1 MTAPRRPP
9 DFATLVRDFFCDR
22 LVNQQNVSPHT
33 VAAYR
38 DTFRLLLAFVR
49 RHHRTT
55 PDAMA
60 LAHVDAPTV
69 LAFLDD
75 LEAGRGNAVRT
86 RNARLAAIR
95 AFVTYASSRDPTA
108 LPLTR
113 RVLAIPAKRFDR
125 PILGYLTRAEM
136 EAVLRAPDRSDWSGR
151 RDRALFTLMYNTGAR
166 VSEAIGLRLNHVRLG
181 PSSAVQIHG
190 KGGRNGACRCGRRR
204 PRCWPRGSRRSVPI
218 PDRPCSRTDSVAR
231 CPGLGWK
238 TDWAEPSR
246 KRRPGARR

>member
-33 VAAYR
+33 IAAYR

-55 PDAMA
+55 PDMMT
-60 LAHVDAPTV
+60 LAHLDAPTV

-75 LEAGRGNAVRT
+75 LEAGRGNGVRT
-86 RNARLAAIR
+86 RNARLTAIR

-136 EAVLRAPDRSDWSGR
+136 EAVLGAPDRSDWSGR
-151 RDRALFTLMYNTGAR
+151 RDRALLTLMYNTGVR
-166 VSEAIGLRLNHVRLG
+166 VSEAIGLRLNDVRLG
-181 PSSAVQIHG
+181 PSAAVQIHG
-190 KGGRNGACRCGRRR
+190 KGRNGACPCGRRR
-204 PRCWPRGSRRSVPI
+204 PPS
-218 PDRPCSRTDSVAR
+218 
-231 CPGLGWK
+231 CPHG
-238 TDWAEPSR
+238 
-246 KRRPGARR
+246 